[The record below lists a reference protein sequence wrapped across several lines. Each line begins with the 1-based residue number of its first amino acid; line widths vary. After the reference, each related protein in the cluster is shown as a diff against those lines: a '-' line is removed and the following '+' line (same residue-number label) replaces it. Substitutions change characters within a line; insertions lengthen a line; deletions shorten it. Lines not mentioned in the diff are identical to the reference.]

1 MFGYYEFFSG
11 GGMVRAGLGN
21 GWNCLFAND
30 YDEKKAVAYKKNWSS
45 DELHVNDIRKLT
57 VKDLP
62 IGANLAWASSPCQ
75 DLSLAGRGKG
85 LNGQR
90 SGTFWSFYD
99 LMKNLCA
106 DKPEIIVLENV
117 YGTLT
122 SHGGKDFSAI
132 GTAFSDLGYKFGALI
147 IDAALFVPQSRP
159 RFFLIAVR
167 KDIKIPGALTRTTP
181 FPLWHPKAMINGFK
195 KFEETTVQDWV
206 WWNVPVPKK
215 RKINLV
221 DIIEE
226 NIQEENWHSPEY
238 TEDLLKTMT
247 STNMKKVNSAQ
258 LSNRKQVGTVYRR
271 TRKGKVRAEIRI
283 DGIAGCLRTP
293 TGGSSRQILLVIEK
307 DEIKSR
313 LLSPRET
320 ARLMGLPDS
329 YILPENKNEAYYLT
343 GDGVVVPVVS
353 HLAKSIFEPILH
365 YNLHGKEV
373 DPEIYVK
380 GTQKT
385 LI

>member
-30 YDEKKAVAYKKNWSS
+30 YDEKKAETYKRNWSS
-45 DELHVNDIRKLT
+45 DELQVKDIRELT

-75 DLSLAGRGKG
+75 DLSLAGKGKG
-85 LNGQR
+85 LNGKR

-99 LMKNLCA
+99 LMKNLGA

-122 SHGGKDFSAI
+122 SHGGKDFLAI

-147 IDAALFVPQSRP
+147 IDAALFIPQSRP

-167 KDIKIPGALTRTTP
+167 KDIKIPGALTRTAP
-181 FPLWHPKAMINGFK
+181 FPLWHPKALIKGFK
-195 KFEETTVQDWV
+195 KLEETTAQDWI
-206 WWNVPVPKK
+206 WWNVPTPKK

-221 DIIEE
+221 DIIEKSV
-226 NIQEENWHSPEY
+226 QDENWHSPEY
-238 TEDLLKTMT
+238 TEALLKTMT
-247 STNMKKVNSAQ
+247 FTNMKKVQSAQ
-258 LSNRKQVGTVYRR
+258 LSSRKQVGTVYRR

-293 TGGSSRQILLVIEK
+293 TGGSSRQILLIIE
-307 DEIKSR
+307 EENIRSR

-353 HLAKSIFEPILH
+353 HLAQSIFEPILD
-365 YNLHGKEV
+365 YNLFGKEI
-373 DPEIYVK
+373 DSEIYVK